1 MSLVPG
7 MKIILVFRL
16 VALLG
21 KYALENEMRIY
32 VFLRKRSGGCILE
45 KWKIVTS
52 AFVNHRIRV
61 NRLASY
67 LH

>member
-16 VALLG
+16 VALLD
-21 KYALENEMRIY
+21 KYALENQMHIY

-45 KWKIVTS
+45 KWKIVMS
-52 AFVNHRIRV
+52 PFVNHRIRV